1 MLTALLGAI
10 RQTGS
15 DSRALVTCRYQLA
28 LEGKAGLAPLALHHF
43 DGADLDKKLAQL
55 RTFDSRNE
63 TPVELRR
70 RLRQLAGGNPRLLE
84 RLDQVV
90 ADRETDTAVILSA
103 MEEVT
108 ETFREETLLRLLLA
122 QQTPDCRRLL
132 AALSLVHLPVDQDA
146 VGALHD
152 DPAADTHLERAAALG
167 LVERASEGAEEGET
181 FFVSTILDPLLAS
194 ELDTLQKQAISG
206 RAARHLYGVW
216 WEGQGGSNEARAL
229 EVLRLALASEEKDI
243 AARTSSGLAHRW
255 CNMARYREAVA
266 LCEEVSE
273 HFEDYR
279 VLMARARSEATLGQ
293 TGQATTHY
301 ERALE
306 TAPPEAEQNPEER
319 GTFAATLSNMAG
331 IVAQQGDIPRAI
343 ELWNQSLEINER
355 IGDAQGKAA
364 TLHNMARIVAQQGDI
379 PRAIELWN
387 QSLEIKER
395 IGDAKG
401 KATTLHE
408 MAGIVAQQ
416 GDIPRAIELW
426 NQSLEIY
433 ERIGDA
439 QGKATTLHNMAGIV
453 AQQGDIPRAIK
464 LWNQSL
470 EIKERIGDAKGKAA
484 TLANMAWAAGRT
496 GDAARHFEL
505 NLEAARMLGEVR
517 AFGDLLT
524 VAANL
529 GSSDEAGREAYLAQA
544 VWLASRIQA
553 PLGATLNNAAALV
566 SRLGPSSELSPWV
579 AATALFLVMTRGQEH
594 PQLEQL
600 QQGALSVLGACAQAR
615 EIAPED
621 LQDWMMR
628 EGLLDP
634 KRFLPALFEG
644 LEALIGETWLFD
656 RSLFDG

>member
-1 MLTALLGAI
+1 M
-10 RQTGS
+10 
-15 DSRALVTCRYQLA
+15 
-28 LEGKAGLAPLALHHF
+28 
-43 DGADLDKKLAQL
+43 
-55 RTFDSRNE
+55 
-63 TPVELRR
+63 
-70 RLRQLAGGNPRLLE
+70 
-84 RLDQVV
+84 V

-181 FFVSTILDPLLAS
+181 FFVSSILDPLLAS
-194 ELDTLQKQAISG
+194 ELDTPQKQAISG

-229 EVLRLALASEEKDI
+229 EILRLALASEEKDI
-243 AARTSSGLAHRW
+243 AARTCEGLAHRW
-255 CNMARYREAVA
+255 FNMARYREAVA

-279 VLMARARSEATLGQ
+279 VLMARARSEQALGQ
-293 TGQATTHY
+293 TSQATTHY

-319 GTFAATLSNMAG
+319 GTFAATLNNMAG
-331 IVAQQGDIPRAI
+331 
-343 ELWNQSLEINER
+343 
-355 IGDAQGKAA
+355 
-364 TLHNMARIVAQQGDI
+364 IVAQQGDI

-395 IGDAKG
+395 IGDA
-401 KATTLHE
+401 
-408 MAGIVAQQ
+408 Q
-416 GDIPRAIELW
+416 
-426 NQSLEIY
+426 
-433 ERIGDA
+433 
-439 QGKATTLHNMAGIV
+439 
-453 AQQGDIPRAIK
+453 
-464 LWNQSL
+464 
-470 EIKERIGDAKGKAA
+470 GKAA

-553 PLGATLNNAAALV
+553 PLGATLDIAAALV
-566 SRLGPSSELSPWV
+566 SRLGPSSQLSPWV
-579 AATALFLVMTRGQEH
+579 AATALSLVMTRGQQH

-600 QQGALSVLGACAQAR
+600 QQGALSVLGACAEAR

-621 LQDWMMR
+621 LRDWMMR